1 MKNSNISSAIETVQI
16 YDRKINEVQLIFRHG
31 PTKKLLAYDQNVTY
45 PPPPNKLDLFI
56 MRFDIRNC
64 VDHCSFCLQTTLLV
78 LILRDTEYA
87 VFSSKFTK
95 RNNPDALKV

>member
-45 PPPPNKLDLFI
+45 PPPPNKID
-56 MRFDIRNC
+56 
-64 VDHCSFCLQTTLLV
+64 
-78 LILRDTEYA
+78 
-87 VFSSKFTK
+87 
-95 RNNPDALKV
+95 